1 MSVCMACLRTL
12 QSGDTYHPKCTR
24 ALFDSRRPPSAIDID
39 LAKLHTVALAMV
51 GRQSLSGVQRKI
63 SVSVSTDKQTL
74 QVALGR
80 SQYILK
86 PQAGTYPELPQNEL
100 LTMRIAELAGVQVPA
115 CGLIGL
121 ADNSIAFLVR
131 RFDRLADGTK
141 QRQEDFCQL
150 AQRPAKQK
158 YDGSAELCARLLK
171 KYASEPVIEVL
182 RLFRLLLVGWW
193 SGNGDM
199 HLKNFSIVSGTDGVH
214 RLSPAYDLLCTRLVI
229 EDDDLA
235 LPVNGKKS
243 KLSRRDWKALGQYCG
258 LREPAIERVIHEV
271 SAAHPGA
278 ETMIANA
285 PLSDNLKATYR
296 ALLAERTATLAAD

>member
-1 MSVCMACLRTL
+1 
-12 QSGDTYHPKCTR
+12 
-24 ALFDSRRPPSAIDID
+24 
-39 LAKLHTVALAMV
+39 MV

-141 QRQEDFCQL
+141 QRQEDF
-150 AQRPAKQK
+150 
-158 YDGSAELCARLLK
+158 
-171 KYASEPVIEVL
+171 
-182 RLFRLLLVGWW
+182 
-193 SGNGDM
+193 
-199 HLKNFSIVSGTDGVH
+199 
-214 RLSPAYDLLCTRLVI
+214 
-229 EDDDLA
+229 
-235 LPVNGKKS
+235 
-243 KLSRRDWKALGQYCG
+243 
-258 LREPAIERVIHEV
+258 
-271 SAAHPGA
+271 
-278 ETMIANA
+278 
-285 PLSDNLKATYR
+285 
-296 ALLAERTATLAAD
+296 